1 MAKSTINSTKKRKRG
16 RPVTTG
22 IGVQI
27 GERWHKADIAAI
39 DAWIARSGE
48 EITRGQAIRRL
59 LHQALASER
68 SA

>member
-1 MAKSTINSTKKRKRG
+1 MEKSTINITKKKKRG

-27 GERWHKADIAAI
+27 GERWHEAELAAI
-39 DAWIARSGE
+39 DAWIAQSGE

-59 LHQALASER
+59 LKQALALE
-68 SA
+68 A